1 MFQDEGIDFPEMG
14 PLFTKDDYD
23 VFDQY
28 ADGDPYEK
36 EGYRSHFRTILDA
49 IKNQDLLTIEMKNG
63 KGKKIEIQLMPKYLE
78 YSEKDDKFRL
88 IGFSKGCAKTV
99 NLGRILSCKRE
110 GGVYKNL
117 PIQKSTA
124 RSRKVIFELV
134 DQRKALERVLLHFA
148 NFEKQTERINEN
160 HYRVT
165 VNYDRDDETEMVIRI
180 LSFGPMIKV
189 TEPDHFANL
198 IKERLIRQKSCGQ

>member
-1 MFQDEGIDFPEMG
+1 MKGLTFQKWDR
-14 PLFTKDDYD
+14 FTKDDYD

-88 IGFSKGCAKTV
+88 IGF
-99 NLGRILSCKRE
+99 RE